1 MKKLA
6 LVMALALSLL
16 AFSACS
22 SDDGTSGSG
31 GDDTSATSSV
41 SEPAA

>member
-16 AFSACS
+16 AFSACGT
-22 SDDGTSGSG
+22 DDSGAN
-31 GDDTSATSSV
+31 DSSV
-41 SEPAA
+41 SAVSGTSTESVA